1 MADVTLNIR
10 HNAGQATGS
19 VRSLSNEMDRFASS
33 SKRATNSGNAA
44 ASGFRKIGLSCLNAG
59 KSASKGATGVSKFV
73 SSLGRIAYYRLIR
86 TAIKY
91 VGKAFTE
98 GLQAAIAFSKASRP
112 NDYVRLADSMDKL
125 KNAASIMSRQL
136 GAAFGD
142 LIAVVT
148 PILIKMIN
156 LVTAAANA
164 LTRFFAVLNGSGW
177 YQQAVS
183 GFDDIGDSAGGAG
196 KKVKGLLASWDEL
209 NVIGSEKGGGGGSS
223 TPDYSGAYEWV
234 EAQSDW
240 ADLFKNGD
248 FFGLGDKVN
257 EALGNISKKITEWF
271 NNLNKLKLGEKFAA
285 FLNGLFSDPSAFES
299 AGTAFAS
306 ALNFITTTIS
316 DFLTNFNVAQAAASL
331 AAMFNSF
338 FKETNWLG
346 IGANLGLGL
355 LEVVEFCG
363 RFLINLDWANIG
375 KGIFDIIFNAIK
387 AILSNPQRLVRALKD
402 LVVGLIDFLG
412 GIVAGGIASIFDA
425 LGLDSLAKKITDK
438 WDSTMDSINETL
450 DEAID
455 NINTSWVST
464 ENAAEDAGEAVE
476 NAFASARAELQQT
489 ASSAQNA
496 ANEVAGVGAELSDL
510 NGTKAQTEVSVS
522 GAEDVSKAASD
533 LSYVVGT
540 DGSEIHIGAEVTDK
554 EEVAAFKAQMS
565 YLKDTDFTKLQVGIE
580 GGKQT
585 VADVQTITTAVDHAP
600 AKKKIQLEAK
610 LKGAKAKDIE
620 KVSDGAKKFS
630 TLPDNITKTVQMSVP
645 GDLPTKIKDI
655 GDAWKTI
662 SGKNQKASLT
672 VTLDDKKGVKG
683 MVEKWINLHDKTVKL
698 QPTIDNQVRA
708 SWNTAARAW
717 NSNSYL
723 RSISGSLPILHE
735 AEGGLINE
743 SGQLFIAREAGP
755 ELVGTMNGT
764 TAVANNDQIVAGI
777 QSGVAQ
783 ANAEQNTLLRQ
794 QNSILVQLLNKEFTI
809 SPSVSL
815 GQVMARSAALYG
827 RA

>member
-44 ASGFRKIGLSCLNAG
+44 ASGFRKIGLACLNAG
-59 KSASKGATGVSKFV
+59 KSASRGATGVSKFV

-112 NDYVRLADSMDKL
+112 NDYVKLADSMDKL
-125 KNAASIMSRQL
+125 KNAAGIMSRQL

-148 PILIKMIN
+148 PILIKIIN

-209 NVIGSEKGGGGGSS
+209 NVIGNETGGGGGSS

-285 FLNGLFSDPSAFES
+285 FLNGLFSDT
-299 AGTAFAS
+299 TAFYNAGE
-306 ALNFITTTIS
+306 A
-316 DFLTNFNVAQAAASL
+316 
-331 AAMFNSF
+331 
-338 FKETNWLG
+338 
-346 IGANLGLGL
+346 IGTGLGTI
-355 LEVVEFCG
+355 
-363 RFLINLDWANIG
+363 INIIVDFFNNFDWQRVWP
-375 KGIFDIIFNAIK
+375 AIK
-387 AILSNPQRLVRALKD
+387 AFAKGLWDGVKNSLSDEAKQALSFEKPYWEIIYQTYFPEGWWQGKAPKQESGLWEWVQKNVIDPIMNPITDWIAGLDILMARAWNTVKQEAIKGLLDVVNALKD
-402 LVVGLIDFLG
+402 NDLSSALEVIGVDFLSLG
-412 GIVAGGIASIFDA
+412 KASEA
-425 LGLDSLAKKITDK
+425 LSTALDNAEREGKELKEEYDSLKGKTKEVTAETNNLKNGLD
-438 WDSTMDSINETL
+438 
-450 DEAID
+450 
-455 NINTSWVST
+455 
-464 ENAAEDAGEAVE
+464 
-476 NAFASARAELQQT
+476 
-489 ASSAQNA
+489 
-496 ANEVAGVGAELSDL
+496 DL

-540 DGSEIHIGAEVTDK
+540 DGSEIHIGAEITDK
-554 EEVAAFKAQMS
+554 EDVAAFKAEMS

-620 KVSDGAKKFS
+620 KVSDGAQKFS

-645 GDLPTKIKDI
+645 DDLPTQIKDI

-683 MVEKWINLHDKTVKL
+683 MVEKWSNLNDKTVKL

-723 RSISGSLPILHE
+723 RSISGSLPLLHE
-735 AEGGLINE
+735 AEGGLIKE

-783 ANAEQNTLLRQ
+783 ANAEQNALLRQ
-794 QNSILVQLLNKEFTI
+794 QNSILVQLLNKDFTI